1 MPRIKR
7 EQVKDFFIINLGVL
21 LMSTGI
27 YLFKFPNHF
36 STGGVSGLSVIMGG
50 IIPNLKPGAFVF
62 VLNMILLIIGFLFFG
77 KGFGVKTAYAS
88 IAFSAQIWILEIV
101 FPLSGPLTDQP
112 LLELVYAVLLPA
124 FGSALLF
131 NNDASSGGTDI
142 VAMILKKYSSLDIGK
157 ALLISDSIITVSAI
171 FVFGVKIGLFSIA
184 GLLSKAL
191 IVDTVIESINLNKF
205 FTIIT
210 TKPDEIC
217 AFINRDLNRGATVQ
231 DAKGAFT
238 HQPKKIVVAVVNR
251 PQAVRLQRHIR
262 EVDPDAFI
270 LITNTSEII
279 GKGFR
284 GVH

>member
-1 MPRIKR
+1 
-7 EQVKDFFIINLGVL
+7 
-21 LMSTGI
+21 
-27 YLFKFPNHF
+27 
-36 STGGVSGLSVIMGG
+36 MGG